1 MPPLTPAYIL
11 QLLFNGLV
19 NGSIYVLIALGL
31 TLMFGVFDVPNFAH
45 GQTYMV
51 GAFLA
56 WIAVEQGLPFWGAL
70 PVAALGTAIL
80 GVLMDR
86 LAFNPVKQRIS
97 EGIPLL
103 LVAFALFEIIG
114 VSAELIW
121 GPGSH
126 SFSVPLE
133 GAFMFGG
140 LIFTFNRLFIIG
152 VSIFLII
159 VLHILVQHTRFGK
172 SMRAIS
178 QDEDKAISLGIN
190 QDRVAILTF
199 AIGSGMAGIAGGII
213 GGIYG
218 LNPMM
223 GLEPILFAFVIV
235 VIGGMG
241 SIIGAIVG
249 GYIVGISE
257 ALMVGYFQAE
267 LSTIVAFSLLY
278 ILLLIRPEGLFGE
291 SETR

>member
-1 MPPLTPAYIL
+1 MPPLTPDYVA

-31 TLMFGVFDVPNFAH
+31 TLMFGVFNVPNFAH

-56 WIAVEQGLPFWGAL
+56 WIGVNQGLPFWAAI
-70 PVAALGTAIL
+70 PVAALGTAVL
-80 GVLMDR
+80 GVLMER

-103 LVAFALFEIIG
+103 LVAFALFELLG
-114 VSAELIW
+114 VAAELIW

-126 SFSVPLE
+126 SFSFPVE
-133 GAFMFGG
+133 GAVILDG
-140 LIFTFNRLFIIG
+140 LIFTYDRLFIVG
-152 VSIFLII
+152 TAVVLIA
-159 VLHILVQHTRFGK
+159 VLHFTVQRTRFGK

-178 QDEDKAISLGIN
+178 QDEDKAVTLGIN
-190 QDRVAILTF
+190 QDRVAMLTF

-218 LNPMM
+218 LNPQM
-223 GLEPILFAFVIV
+223 GLEPVLFAFVIV

-241 SIIGAIVG
+241 SIVGAIAG
-249 GYIVGISE
+249 GYIVGLSE
-257 ALMVGYFQAE
+257 ALMVGYFQSE

-278 ILLLIRPEGLFGE
+278 ILLLLRPQGLFGE